1 MYING
6 YFFNSFVEAGLY
18 SSQTVRQI
26 LEGKHVRRGLQAH
39 LTAIHKSALMHI
51 LEKQIQTCEHLANS
65 FLESIEKKYQLYHEV
80 HLVFDRYDV
89 PMSLKTATRD
99 IRTSKVGSLPVAY
112 KIDQRTNIGHISMA
126 KLLAHTQTKHELT
139 VFLSKKFIEQSMF
152 KERQSVAAYSNT
164 VKATKFSVDD
174 LASSQEEAD
183 TKLILHACHAA
194 RRKAT
199 TIDIFSPD
207 TDVFILA
214 IHHYKN
220 LCANTN
226 FITGKG
232 ANLRSLSI
240 GKIYNNIGDL
250 KAEALLGF
258 HALSGADNTG
268 CFSGKGKPS
277 WWKVF
282 DQSNDDVLNA
292 FVNLMSCIQI
302 SDFKHF

>member
-1 MYING
+1 
-6 YFFNSFVEAGLY
+6 
-18 SSQTVRQI
+18 
-26 LEGKHVRRGLQAH
+26 
-39 LTAIHKSALMHI
+39 
-51 LEKQIQTCEHLANS
+51 
-65 FLESIEKKYQLYHEV
+65 
-80 HLVFDRYDV
+80 
-89 PMSLKTATRD
+89 MSLETATRD
-99 IRTSKVGSLPVAY
+99 IRTSKVRSLPVAH

-139 VFLSKKFIEQSMF
+139 VFLSNKFIEQSMF
-152 KERQSVAAYSNT
+152 EERQSVAAHSNT
-164 VKATKFSVDD
+164 VNATKFSVDD
-174 LASSQEEAD
+174 LASSQEEAY

-207 TDVFILA
+207 TDVFILV

-220 LCANTN
+220 LCANIN
-226 FITGKG
+226 FITRKG

-250 KAEALLGF
+250 KTEALLGI

-268 CFSGKGKPS
+268 CFSGKRKPS

-282 DQSNDDVLNA
+282 DQSHDDVPNA

-302 SDFKHF
+302 YDSNVS